1 MQAES
6 VFAKPDILELN
17 LCSIRGMGAPFVRP
31 ANNQHSCGKMQLQK
45 LTRTEAA
52 HLIPPNSFEFLPI
65 SRSSAKSAAKPI
77 FLSGLCCGFPFLF
90 FSASPRLRGESMAAE
105 FLDRIQYLLAIQ
117 LCLVFAETVDSSYA
131 RQRLG
136 LHAAQLFQRSIVH
149 YDKSGDALLL
159 GHSPAPFPKIFAQ
172 FVVYIRGWP
181 LRRSLGPPQ
190 TAVTNHWQI
199 SFSMLGR
206 RNCNGLRQPL
216 RREAAYIAGFA

>member
-90 FSASPRLRGESMAAE
+90 FSASPRLRGEW
-105 FLDRIQYLLAIQ
+105 F
-117 LCLVFAETVDSSYA
+117 CGGSSINVCY
-131 RQRLG
+131 
-136 LHAAQLFQRSIVH
+136 FCTDH
-149 YDKSGDALLL
+149 YDLGSGRTMMGIPQLVSSRYRA
-159 GHSPAPFPKIFAQ
+159 PATLSAT
-172 FVVYIRGWP
+172 G
-181 LRRSLGPPQ
+181 LSSLNPS
-190 TAVTNHWQI
+190 A
-199 SFSMLGR
+199 
-206 RNCNGLRQPL
+206 
-216 RREAAYIAGFA
+216 